1 MKLIDADRLTLVLTK
16 WLGESVGPVHNT
28 LSKVLTIIDM
38 QEELTLGEAVDRTIE
53 IMRRLP

>member
-1 MKLIDADRLTLVLTK
+1 MKLIDADRLKLVLAK

>member
-1 MKLIDADRLTLVLTK
+1 MKLIDADRLTRVLAK

-28 LSKVLTIIDM
+28 LSKVLTIIEAQD
-38 QEELTLGEAVDRTIE
+38 ELSLGEAVDRTIE